1 MMVDFAWNG
10 IGLAAPADWEPSA
23 IERDGLFLA
32 DGSGPVCE
40 LKWNRVQGSF
50 SFDRHL
56 KRLTKGNKNAEVR
69 AVEPDEVP
77 PDWAGAVNRLAES
90 GLRARSFV
98 WRAGENRGLGA
109 ALHHPGTGLA
119 CLVQFFIRS
128 EADEGP
134 AARVMATLRDHTAGK
149 TMPWAM
155 FGLAAR
161 VPADFALDTF
171 SFRPGH
177 YRMSF
182 WRSASGGRSGR
193 APAGKG
199 PGVRLDFERFAPAS
213 ALLKETTLEA
223 WCRDRLA
230 HAPPASLPMEGDS
243 GRVSWRGDART
254 SFLRRALRRVVR
266 TSGRGWLTDA
276 GNAVLAVTATGTVSL
291 AESVFN
297 DICGS
302 FTLVPEETA

>member
-1 MMVDFAWNG
+1 MVDFAWNG
-10 IGLAAPADWEPSA
+10 IGLAAPLGWEPSA
-23 IERDGLFLA
+23 IERDGLLLA
-32 DGSGPVCE
+32 DGAGPVCE

-50 SFDRHL
+50 SFDKHL
-56 KRLTKGNKNAEVR
+56 KRLTKGNRSADVR
-69 AVEPDEVP
+69 AVGPDEVP
-77 PDWAGAVNRLAES
+77 SDWAGAVDRLAES
-90 GLRARSFV
+90 GLRARSFL

-119 CLVQFFIRS
+119 CLIQFFIRS
-128 EADEGP
+128 AADEAP

-149 TMPWAM
+149 TLPWAM

-177 YRMSF
+177 YRMTF

-193 APAGKG
+193 VPVGKG

-213 ALLKETTLEA
+213 VLLKGTTLEA

-230 HAPPASLPMEGDS
+230 HAPPTALPVEG
-243 GRVSWRGDART
+243 GPGLVSWCGEART
-254 SFLRRALRRVVR
+254 SLLRRALRRVVR
-266 TSGRGWLTDA
+266 TRGRAWTTDA
-276 GNAVLAVTATGTVSL
+276 GNAVLAVTATGTAPL
-291 AESVFN
+291 AESAFN

-302 FTLVPEETA
+302 FILVPEEAA